1 MNGLWLE
8 FDEFEARFVTANDMD
23 TSFRDIKI
31 LCQGSY
37 ESFVGLTIVSFSAE
51 INGKFVI
58 ARSDDFFLRFS
69 GFYDNGIFHDY
80 II

>member
-1 MNGLWLE
+1 M
-8 FDEFEARFVTANDMD
+8 TANDMD

-37 ESFVGLTIVSFSAE
+37 KSFVGLAVVSFSAE
-51 INGKFVI
+51 INGKLVI
-58 ARSDDFFLRFS
+58 ARGDDFFLRFS
-69 GFYDNGIFHDY
+69 GFYDDGIFHDY